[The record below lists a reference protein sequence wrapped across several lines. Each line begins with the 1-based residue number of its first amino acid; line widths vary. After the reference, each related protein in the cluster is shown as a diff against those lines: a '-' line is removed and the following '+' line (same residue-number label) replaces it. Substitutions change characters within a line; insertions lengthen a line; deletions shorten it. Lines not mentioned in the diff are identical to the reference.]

1 MTLNSALM
9 HHQIN
14 STEYL
19 KAFHAPSFEKVVVE
33 LLLIIRIFRLTLRFA
48 VFKVN
53 RYDNSD
59 PCKTYIPTC
68 KSYFPTQ
75 KRDPEGL
82 LCAIS
87 GSPGQNV
94 TVRHP
99 GFLFPYSGL
108 SSSKHPRAFS
118 RPRRPAAATGSL
130 PTHRQ
135 PPHPAFSL
143 LPPGI
148 WASSLIPNTRG
159 LSLAPGIQTFS
170 SQASAGFLSPR
181 RPRSAI
187 SGVPGADVCG
197 RPAPSHGSPDAGAA
211 G

>member
-1 MTLNSALM
+1 MTLNIALM

-53 RYDNSD
+53 RYDNSG

-108 SSSKHPRAFS
+108 SSSHI
-118 RPRRPAAATGSL
+118 
-130 PTHRQ
+130 
-135 PPHPAFSL
+135 
-143 LPPGI
+143 PGF
-148 WASSLIPNTRG
+148 
-159 LSLAPGIQTFS
+159 LAPDIRTF
-170 SQASAGFLSPR
+170 FSPA
-181 RPRSAI
+181 SAI
-187 SGVPGADVCG
+187 SDQRRARRGRL
-197 RPAPSHGSPDAGAA
+197 RPARSFARLS
-211 G
+211 

>member
-118 RPRRPAAATGSL
+118 RPPASGC
-130 PTHRQ
+130 RDGQ
-135 PPHPAFSL
+135 PSDTQTTPASGFLSPSPGHLGFFPHSKHPRAFSRPRHPDFL
-143 LPPGI
+143 LPGI
-148 WASSLIPNTRG
+148 RG
-159 LSLAPGIQTFS
+159 LSLAP
-170 SQASAGFLSPR
+170 A
-181 RPRSAI
+181 SAI
-187 SGVPGADVCG
+187 SDQRRARRGRL
-197 RPAPSHGSPDAGAA
+197 RPARSFARLS
-211 G
+211 